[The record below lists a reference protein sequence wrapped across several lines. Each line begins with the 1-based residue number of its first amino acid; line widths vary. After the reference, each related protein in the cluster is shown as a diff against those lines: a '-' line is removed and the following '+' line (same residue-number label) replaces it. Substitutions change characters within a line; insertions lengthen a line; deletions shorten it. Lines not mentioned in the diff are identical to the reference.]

1 MGHTDLLTRPSR
13 EAPRP
18 ASGSPERIQTA
29 HILGASNI
37 ALSAA
42 ATGIPLDDVRPRSCL
57 RTACCYT
64 GCRCAC
70 AQTMRPPPSA
80 VKQSGAGTL
89 RSSRARAA
97 PGHCIQEP
105 RASDAP
111 RAGRFTSSLVVFGRT
126 GVLVRGERQLLAGR
140 LRKLDCRPQSSSPPI
155 PPPNTSPQRIERSSL
170 ASDTQMEPLTRQ
182 EQAKVSRALVDFGE
196 RSISA
201 LTGPRK
207 LHFFSAACINLSGCK
222 MLRSED
228 SPTVRGHVAD
238 RFRALGT
245 DLLIAIVGLVSKPW
259 QAAAAVADTVRP
271 PALTTVCKPILAGLA
286 MNSHAWVTTADL
298 ASVEMVLSKFFR
310 DAESIVPALALLLDE
325 VPEMRGIL
333 ESWLET
339 TIDYS
344 GSDRSLA
351 HVLAVCRAASRRCG
365 ACEAVASAASDDD
378 QPLLAAL
385 VRSAVELG
393 SGHLLRRLHREVAP
407 HIKSAAVR
415 DELELAAQGNAKT
428 ARSMARGM
436 VLMSSL
442 CFESKRFSDLV
453 ERLASEGGFDLPHST
468 YATCWSALDLNALPT
483 VDRVGDIWPFVLE
496 RFGPLVADTAGGPPA
511 EPAAKAA
518 AAAPAPASESRSPPP
533 PALPSPQQ
541 PADRR
546 VDASAERAASTI
558 RALALGGVKPNAGA
572 ANKAPAG
579 PLPTVTVGAL
589 SRDVLVTRLP
599 RLASA
604 MLNGPGGV
612 VVFGLDPS
620 KQAMPGADEGL
631 CTDEAGCREFVEHVL
646 ESNVS
651 PPIPRHRWSFEFLE
665 LDSSAQTWPRAA
677 VAVRFAPAL
686 QSAPGVERH
695 TLFFGNNA
703 ARRLVV
709 NGHGI
714 RAVRIPQAELPS
726 VIQSRLCS
734 VASEAPAE

>member
-1 MGHTDLLTRPSR
+1 
-13 EAPRP
+13 
-18 ASGSPERIQTA
+18 
-29 HILGASNI
+29 
-37 ALSAA
+37 
-42 ATGIPLDDVRPRSCL
+42 
-57 RTACCYT
+57 
-64 GCRCAC
+64 
-70 AQTMRPPPSA
+70 
-80 VKQSGAGTL
+80 
-89 RSSRARAA
+89 
-97 PGHCIQEP
+97 
-105 RASDAP
+105 
-111 RAGRFTSSLVVFGRT
+111 
-126 GVLVRGERQLLAGR
+126 
-140 LRKLDCRPQSSSPPI
+140 
-155 PPPNTSPQRIERSSL
+155 
-170 ASDTQMEPLTRQ
+170 
-182 EQAKVSRALVDFGE
+182 
-196 RSISA
+196 
-201 LTGPRK
+201 
-207 LHFFSAACINLSGCK
+207 
-222 MLRSED
+222 
-228 SPTVRGHVAD
+228 
-238 RFRALGT
+238 
-245 DLLIAIVGLVSKPW
+245 
-259 QAAAAVADTVRP
+259 
-271 PALTTVCKPILAGLA
+271 
-286 MNSHAWVTTADL
+286 
-298 ASVEMVLSKFFR
+298 MVLSKFYR

-365 ACEAVASAASDDD
+365 AFEAVASAASDDD
-378 QPLLAAL
+378 QPLLTAL
-385 VRSAVELG
+385 VKSAVELG

-442 CFESKRFSDLV
+442 CFQSKRFSDLV
-453 ERLASEGGFDLPHST
+453 ERLAFEGGFDLPDST
-468 YATCWSALDLNALPT
+468 YADCWSALDLNALPA
-483 VDRVGDIWPFVLE
+483 VDRI
-496 RFGPLVADTAGGPPA
+496 
-511 EPAAKAA
+511 
-518 AAAPAPASESRSPPP
+518 
-533 PALPSPQQ
+533 
-541 PADRR
+541 
-546 VDASAERAASTI
+546 
-558 RALALGGVKPNAGA
+558 
-572 ANKAPAG
+572 
-579 PLPTVTVGAL
+579 VTVGAL
-589 SRDVLVTRLP
+589 SRDVLVARLP

-651 PPIPRHRWSFEFLE
+651 PPIPRHRWSFAFLE
-665 LDSSAQTWPRAA
+665 LDSSAQTWPQAA
-677 VAVRFAPAL
+677 VAVKFAPAL

-734 VASEAPAE
+734 VASEAAAE